1 MLLEIAGPEL
11 AAAEVALFTRLQP
24 AGFVLKARNLAS
36 ASQTRSL
43 TDALRKVCRRPP
55 IIALRITGG
64 PEDPTALIMPALPTA
79 AALAAR
85 GVPKTL
91 GLAGQATGELLGL
104 LSINLNLG
112 PILELDGPAATG
124 DRWGDD
130 PQRVI
135 DHAGQWN
142 RWLRKRGISACAG
155 CFPAGCGSRHPGEAP
170 RCATTIAELLRRDL
184 LPYTALMPELD
195 ALMVGHT
202 EFTHIDPDVP
212 ASLSSQVVRR
222 LLRDQLGFDHH
233 VVLTDEL
240 SILAPRYPLPT
251 AARMALEAGVDLVL
265 AGGCHDTA
273 GTVAEALAALPAH
286 TRNEAWERVE
296 RLRDRFHW
304 PLPWA
309 EEKWQA
315 ACAKLA
321 ASLGA
326 TSHAPGAIGGR

>member
-1 MLLEIAGPEL
+1 MLLEPAGPEL
-11 AAAEVALFTRLQP
+11 AAAESRLFTALQP
-24 AGFVLKARNLAS
+24 AGFVLKARNLVS
-36 ASQTRSL
+36 ASQTRRL
-43 TDALRKVCRRPP
+43 TDTLRKLCRRHP

-64 PEDPTALIMPALPTA
+64 PADPTAAIMPTLPTA
-79 AALAAR
+79 AALAAH
-85 GVPKTL
+85 GDPKTL
-91 GLAGQATGELLGL
+91 GLAGLATGELLGL
-104 LSINLNLG
+104 LGVNLNLG
-112 PILELDGPAATG
+112 PLLDLDGPAPAG
-124 DRWGDD
+124 DRWGTD

-142 RWLRKRGISACAG
+142 RWLRKRGVSACAG
-155 CFPAGCGSRHPGEAP
+155 CIPAGCGSRHRGEAP
-170 RCATTIAELLRRDL
+170 RRATTIAELLRRDL

-202 EFTHIDPDVP
+202 EFTHIDPGVP
-212 ASLSSQVVRR
+212 ASLSPLVVRR

-240 SILAPRYPLPT
+240 PLLAERYPLPA

-265 AGGCHDTA
+265 GGGCHDTA
-273 GTVAEALAALPAH
+273 GAVAEALAALPASV
-286 TRNEAWERVE
+286 RNEAWERVE

-315 ACAKLA
+315 ACARLA
-321 ASLGA
+321 A
-326 TSHAPGAIGGR
+326 